1 MSEPNAVQ
9 VWFLAARPKTL
20 PAAVA
25 PVLVGTAMAWEA
37 GGFHPW
43 AALCALVCALL
54 IQIGTNFCNDYADF
68 VRGADTCARKGPLRV
83 TQAGLISVRAMRAAT
98 VIVFTAA
105 ALLGGY
111 LIARGGEAVL
121 AIGLASIA
129 AGVLYTSGR
138 FPLGYL
144 GLGDILVLLFFGPIA
159 VGGTYYV
166 QTLEITATVIV
177 AGFAPG
183 LLATAILLV
192 NNIRDIDQDRA
203 AGKKTTI
210 VRFGRRFGLGLW
222 VGCVVIAA
230 LLPLEITVASGGQHT
245 WAGST
250 ALILIPA
257 MAIFHKLRTSTDS
270 KVLNPLLGQTAA
282 LLLAYSILF
291 SVGWII

>member
-1 MSEPNAVQ
+1 MSEHSAGQ

-20 PAAVA
+20 PVAVA
-25 PVLVGTAMAWEA
+25 PVLLGTAMAWEA
-37 GGFHPW
+37 DGFHVW

-54 IQIGTNFCNDYADF
+54 IQIGTNFCNDYADY
-68 VRGADTCARKGPLRV
+68 VRGADTGARKGPLRA
-83 TQAGLISVRAMRAAT
+83 TQAGLVSVRTMRAAT
-98 VIVFTAA
+98 VVVFAAA

-111 LIARGGEAVL
+111 LIARGGGAVL

-138 FPLGYL
+138 YPLGYL
-144 GLGDILVLLFFGPIA
+144 GLGDVLVLLFFGPVA

-166 QTLEITATVIV
+166 QTLEITTAVIV

-203 AGKKTTI
+203 AGKNTTV

-222 VGCVVIAA
+222 VGCVLVAA
-230 LLPLEITVASGGQHT
+230 LLPLEMTVASGGQHT

-257 MAIFHKLRTSTDS
+257 MAIFHKLHTSTDS

-282 LLLAYSILF
+282 LLLAHSILF
-291 SVGWII
+291 SIGWVI